1 MIGGVALSIVGI
13 FGVIGNALSLVILT
27 KPQMKSSTSFILIGK
42 FYRESSNRMDL
53 IEKIISKLKFLIS
66 IKQLKYLN
74 KTRIFGII

>member
-1 MIGGVALSIVGI
+1 M
-13 FGVIGNALSLVILT
+13 SLVILT

-74 KTRIFGII
+74 KTRLVWFGLVDAFHRKESGYP